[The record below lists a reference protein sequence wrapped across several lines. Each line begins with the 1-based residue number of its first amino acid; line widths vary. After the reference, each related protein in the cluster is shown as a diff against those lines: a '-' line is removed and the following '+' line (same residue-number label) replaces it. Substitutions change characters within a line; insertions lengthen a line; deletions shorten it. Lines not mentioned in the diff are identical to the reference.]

1 MRTYTISNHK
11 GGVGKTTS
19 TVNLG
24 AGMARAGKRVLLIDA
39 DPQANLTQSLGAEPV
54 QGLYR
59 ILKGEEARPQQVYDG
74 LDLIPADLDLAG
86 AEIELAAETGREFI
100 LKQAIAQL
108 HYEVVLI
115 DAPPSLGLLTVNA
128 LTASDRVLIPIQAEY
143 LAVQGLARLLEV
155 IEKIRQRLNPALEV
169 AGVFLT
175 QYDGRRILNRDIADS
190 IQQHLPDKLLAT
202 RIRNNVALAEAPA
215 RGQDIYTYQPNS
227 NGAIDYTNLTEEILK
242 HE

>member
-1 MRTYTISNHK
+1 MKTYSISNHK

-19 TVNLG
+19 AVNLG
-24 AGMARAGKRVLLIDA
+24 AGIARTGRRVLLIDA
-39 DPQANLTQSLGAEPV
+39 DPQANLTQSLGAKPQ

-59 ILKGEEARPQQVYDG
+59 ILEGEQAAPQAVNDT

-86 AEIELAAETGREFI
+86 AEVALAGEPGREFI
-100 LKQAIAQL
+100 LKRAIEHL
-108 HYEVVLI
+108 EYDYVLI

-143 LAVQGLARLLEV
+143 LAVQGLAKLLDV
-155 IEKIRQRLNPALEV
+155 IEKIRKRLNPDLEV

-175 QYDGRRILNRDIADS
+175 QYDSRRILNRDVAGS

-202 RIRNNVALAEAPA
+202 RIRNNIALAEAPA
-215 RGQDIYTYQPNS
+215 TGQDIYTYQPSS
-227 NGAIDYTNLTEEILK
+227 NGAADYTNLTNEVLTL
-242 HE
+242 